1 MNIKNLIIETILEA
15 AQHRDLEII
24 TELNDDSVLLE
35 SGLDSL
41 GYAIVVALLEDE
53 LGFDPFAE
61 MDEPVYPSTLKEF
74 TDIYLK
80 RK

>member
-1 MNIKNLIIETILEA
+1 MNIKNLIVETILEA

-80 RK
+80 HK